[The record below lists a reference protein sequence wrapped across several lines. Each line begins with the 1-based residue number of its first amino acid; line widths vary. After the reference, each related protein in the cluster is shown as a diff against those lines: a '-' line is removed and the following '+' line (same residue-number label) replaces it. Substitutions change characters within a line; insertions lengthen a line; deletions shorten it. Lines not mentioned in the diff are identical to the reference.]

1 MNDATINQETINHA
15 TMNHETTQ
23 KQHDR
28 DASRRR
34 EH

>member
-1 MNDATINQETINHA
+1 MNDATINHE